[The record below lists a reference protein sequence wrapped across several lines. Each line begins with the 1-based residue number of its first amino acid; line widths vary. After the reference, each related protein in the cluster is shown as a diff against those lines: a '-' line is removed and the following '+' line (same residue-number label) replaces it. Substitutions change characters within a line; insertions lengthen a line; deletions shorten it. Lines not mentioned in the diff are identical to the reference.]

1 MKRLHRQE
9 YVCWKQGNLICLVI
23 TLERLLIL
31 QNYFAKGLNT
41 LLVGIFAN
49 PAVNGISAGFKQFG
63 IQLIG
68 CLIIMVYS
76 VGMTY
81 VIFKVV
87 DKIKSIKVSDEVQ
100 LKGLDQEFF
109 GEKYETKHDDDTVEE
124 KVAV

>member
-1 MKRLHRQE
+1 
-9 YVCWKQGNLICLVI
+9 
-23 TLERLLIL
+23 
-31 QNYFAKGLNT
+31 
-41 LLVGIFAN
+41 
-49 PAVNGISAGFKQFG
+49 
-63 IQLIG
+63 
-68 CLIIMVYS
+68 MVYS